1 MASRKK
7 VVVVKKARPR
17 PRASVETM
25 IKRYKARLARLERRV
40 VLNKVKSDVFELE
53 QELKG

>member
-1 MASRKK
+1 
-7 VVVVKKARPR
+7 
-17 PRASVETM
+17 M

>member
-1 MASRKK
+1 MPRKK
-7 VVVVKKARPR
+7 AVIVPVPKRRKG
-17 PRASVETM
+17 RASVETM

-53 QELKG
+53 KELKG